1 MSSLPP
7 DLHNLEIYDL
17 SLQIRSGKVSPVE
30 VTTAMLARVKELDAN
45 LHSYAR
51 VTPELALQQAEQAE
65 KEINAG
71 NVRSPLHGI
80 PLAVK
85 DLFDTRGIVTAGGM
99 PIHAQRVPTEN
110 ATVVQRLQDAGSVM
124 LGKLQMTEGA
134 FAIHHPTIPD
144 PVNPW
149 GAAHWCG
156 ASSSGC
162 GVATAACLCYG
173 ALGSDTGG
181 SIRFPSAANNLTG
194 LKTTYGT
201 ISRKG
206 TMELAASLD
215 HVGPMARSARDV
227 LLLLAIIGGHDT
239 QRLLAT
245 IDEQRFENFLNGFKG
260 LRIGLDESWISDGVD
275 PVIQRAIQRVKVIL
289 AEVGGEIK
297 SIKVPDT
304 RATSS
309 NWEHHC
315 GVQTAVAHEATYP
328 AKAAEYGPALARLID
343 QGRELKA
350 VDYERIIRDAQQFTR
365 EMDAVFTDVDVVLA
379 PVQPYAA
386 PTYEQLAG
394 LASDPE
400 ANRRLI
406 QFTSPFNASGHP
418 ALSVPIGFTEQGL
431 PIGGQLIG
439 RKYQDDLLC
448 MVGMVLQSHS
458 DWHRKVPPDLA

>member
-1 MSSLPP
+1 MSSLPS

-17 SLQIRSGKVSPVE
+17 SSQIRSGKISPVE
-30 VTTAMLARVKELDAN
+30 VTTAMLARVEALDAN

-51 VTPELALQQAEQAE
+51 VTPELALKQAEQAE
-65 KEINAG
+65 KEIKSG
-71 NVRSPLHGI
+71 EVRSPMHGI

-85 DLFDTRGIVTAGGM
+85 DLFDTKGIVTAGGM
-99 PIHAQRVPTEN
+99 SIHAQRVPTEN
-110 ATVVQRLQDAGSVM
+110 ATVVQRLQDAGAVM

-162 GVATAACLCYG
+162 GVATAARLCYG
-173 ALGSDTGG
+173 TLGSDTGG
-181 SIRFPSAANNLTG
+181 SVRFPSAANNLTG

-245 IDEQRFENFLNGFKG
+245 IDEQRFEVFLKGFRG
-260 LRIGLDESWISDGVD
+260 LRIGMDESWISDGVD
-275 PVIQRAIQRVKVIL
+275 PVIQRAIQQVKVIL
-289 AEVGGEIK
+289 AEAGGEIK
-297 SIKVPDT
+297 SITVPDT
-304 RATSS
+304 RVTSS

-328 AKAAEYGPALARLID
+328 RKAAEYGPALARLID

-350 VDYERIIRDAQQFTR
+350 LDYERIIRDAHQFTR
-365 EMDAVFTDVDVVLA
+365 EMDAVFTEVDVVLA

-439 RKYQDDLLC
+439 RKCQDDLLC

-458 DWHRKVPPDLA
+458 DWHRQVPLGLA

>member
-1 MSSLPP
+1 MSSLPR
-7 DLHNLEIYDL
+7 DLPNFEIYDL
-17 SLQIRSGKVSPVE
+17 SLQIRSGKISPVE
-30 VTTAMLARVKELDAN
+30 VTKAILARVEALDAN

-51 VTPELALQQAEQAE
+51 VTPELALKQAEQAE
-65 KEINAG
+65 KEIQAG
-71 NVRSPLHGI
+71 DVRSPLHGI

-85 DLFDTRGIVTAGGM
+85 DLFDTKGIVTAGGM

-162 GVATAACLCYG
+162 GVATAARLCYG
-173 ALGSDTGG
+173 TLGSDTGG
-181 SIRFPSAANNLTG
+181 SVRFPSAANNLTG

-245 IDEQRFENFLNGFKG
+245 IDEQRFDNFLKGFKG
-260 LRIGLDESWISDGVD
+260 LRIGMDESWISDGVD
-275 PVIQRAIQRVKVIL
+275 PVIQRAIQQVKVIL
-289 AEVGGEIK
+289 AEAGGEIK

-304 RATSS
+304 RVTSS

-328 AKAAEYGPALARLID
+328 GKAIEYGPALARLID
-343 QGRELKA
+343 QGREIKA
-350 VDYERIIRDAQQFTR
+350 VDYERISRDANQFAR
-365 EMDAVFTDVDVVLA
+365 EMDAVFTEVDVVLA

-458 DWHRKVPPDLA
+458 DWHRQVPPRLA

>member
-1 MSSLPP
+1 MSSLPR
-7 DLHNLEIYDL
+7 DLPNFEIYDL
-17 SLQIRSGKVSPVE
+17 SLQIRSGKISPVE
-30 VTTAMLARVKELDAN
+30 VTTAILARVEALDAN

-51 VTPELALQQAEQAE
+51 VTPELAFKQAEQAE
-65 KEINAG
+65 KEIQAG
-71 NVRSPLHGI
+71 DVRSPLHGI

-85 DLFDTRGIVTAGGM
+85 DLFDTTGIVTAGGM

-162 GVATAACLCYG
+162 GVATAARLCYG
-173 ALGSDTGG
+173 TLGSDTGG
-181 SIRFPSAANNLTG
+181 SVRFPSAANNLTG

-206 TMELAASLD
+206 TMEMAASLD

-245 IDEQRFENFLNGFKG
+245 IDEQRFDNFLKGFKG
-260 LRIGLDESWISDGVD
+260 LRIGMDESWISDGVD
-275 PVIQRAIQRVKVIL
+275 PVIQRAIQQVKAIL
-289 AEVGGEIK
+289 AEAGGEIK

-309 NWEHHC
+309 NWERHC

-328 AKAAEYGPALARLID
+328 GKAAEYGPALARLID

-365 EMDAVFTDVDVVLA
+365 EMDAVFTEVDVVLA

-431 PIGGQLIG
+431 PIGGQFIG

-458 DWHRKVPPDLA
+458 DWHRQVPPGLA

>member
-1 MSSLPP
+1 MSSLPRDLP
-7 DLHNLEIYDL
+7 DFEIYDL
-17 SLQIRSGKVSPVE
+17 SLQIRSGKISPVE
-30 VTTAMLARVKELDAN
+30 VTRAILARVEALDAK

-51 VTPELALQQAEQAE
+51 VTPELALKQAEQAE
-65 KEINAG
+65 KEIQAG
-71 NVRSPLHGI
+71 DVRSPLHGI

-85 DLFDTRGIVTAGGM
+85 DLFDTKGIVTAGGM

-162 GVATAACLCYG
+162 GVATAARLCYG
-173 ALGSDTGG
+173 TLGSDTGG
-181 SIRFPSAANNLTG
+181 SVRFPSAANNLTG

-245 IDEQRFENFLNGFKG
+245 IDEQRFDNFLKGFKG
-260 LRIGLDESWISDGVD
+260 LRIGLDEAWISDGVD
-275 PVIQRAIQRVKVIL
+275 PVIQRAIQQVKVIL
-289 AEVGGEIK
+289 AEAGGEIK

-328 AKAAEYGPALARLID
+328 DKAAEYGPALARLID

-365 EMDAVFTDVDVVLA
+365 EMDAVFTEVDAVLA

-418 ALSVPIGFTEQGL
+418 ALSVPIGFTAQGL

-448 MVGMVLQSHS
+448 MVGMVLQRHS
-458 DWHRKVPPDLA
+458 DWHRQVPPGLA

>member
-1 MSSLPP
+1 MSSLPR
-7 DLHNLEIYDL
+7 DVHNLEIYDL
-17 SLQIRSGKVSPVE
+17 SSQIRSGKISPVE
-30 VTTAMLARVKELDAN
+30 VTTAMLARVEALDAN

-51 VTPELALQQAEQAE
+51 VTPELALKQAEQAE
-65 KEINAG
+65 KEIKAG

-80 PLAVK
+80 PVAVK

-162 GVATAACLCYG
+162 GVATAARLCYG
-173 ALGSDTGG
+173 AIGSDTGG
-181 SIRFPSAANNLTG
+181 SVRFPSAANNLTG

-201 ISRKG
+201 ISRRG

-239 QRLLAT
+239 QRLLAL
-245 IDEQRFENFLNGFKG
+245 IDEQRFADFLNGFKG
-260 LRIGLDESWISDGVD
+260 LRIGVDESWISDGVD
-275 PVIQRAIQRVKVIL
+275 PVIQRAIQQVKVIL
-289 AEVGGEIK
+289 AEAGGEIK

-328 AKAAEYGPALARLID
+328 SRAAEYGPALARLID

-350 VDYERIIRDAQQFTR
+350 VDYERFIRDAQQFAR

-394 LASDPE
+394 LATDPE

-418 ALSVPIGFTEQGL
+418 ALSIPIGFTEQGL

-458 DWHRKVPPDLA
+458 DWHRQVPPGLA

>member
-1 MSSLPP
+1 MSSLPR
-7 DLHNLEIYDL
+7 DLHNFEIYDL
-17 SLQIRSGKVSPVE
+17 SLQVRSGKISPVE
-30 VTTAMLARVKELDAN
+30 VTKAMLARVEALDAN

-51 VTPELALQQAEQAE
+51 VTPELALKQAEQAE
-65 KEINAG
+65 KEIQAG
-71 NVRSPLHGI
+71 DVRSPLHGI

-85 DLFDTRGIVTAGGM
+85 DLFDTKCIVTAGGM
-99 PIHAQRVPTEN
+99 PIHAQRVPTED

-134 FAIHHPTIPD
+134 FAVHHPTIPD

-162 GVATAACLCYG
+162 GVATAARLCYG
-173 ALGSDTGG
+173 TLGSDTGG
-181 SIRFPSAANNLTG
+181 SVRFPSAANNLTG

-215 HVGPMARSARDV
+215 HVGPIARSARDV

-245 IDEQRFENFLNGFKG
+245 IDEQRFDSFLKGFKG
-260 LRIGLDESWISDGVD
+260 LRIGMDESWISDGVD
-275 PVIQRAIQRVKVIL
+275 PVIQRAIQQIKVIL
-289 AEVGGEIK
+289 AEAGGEIK

-315 GVQTAVAHEATYP
+315 GVQTAVAHKATYP
-328 AKAAEYGPALARLID
+328 GKAAQYGPALARLID
-343 QGRELKA
+343 QGRELHA

-365 EMDAVFTDVDVVLA
+365 EMDAVFTEVDVVLA

-386 PTYEQLAG
+386 PTYERLAG

-448 MVGMVLQSHS
+448 MVGMVLQNHS
-458 DWHRKVPPDLA
+458 DWHRQVPPGLA

>member
-1 MSSLPP
+1 MSSLPRDLP
-7 DLHNLEIYDL
+7 DFEIYDL
-17 SLQIRSGKVSPVE
+17 SLQIRSGKISPVE
-30 VTTAMLARVKELDAN
+30 VTRAILARVEALDAK

-51 VTPELALQQAEQAE
+51 VTPELALKQAEQAE
-65 KEINAG
+65 KEIQAG
-71 NVRSPLHGI
+71 DVRSPLHGI

-85 DLFDTRGIVTAGGM
+85 DLFDTKGIVTAGGM
-99 PIHAQRVPTEN
+99 PIHALRVPTEN

-134 FAIHHPTIPD
+134 FAIHHPTFPD

-162 GVATAACLCYG
+162 GVATAARLCYG
-173 ALGSDTGG
+173 TLGSDTGG
-181 SIRFPSAANNLTG
+181 SVRFPSAANNLTG

-245 IDEQRFENFLNGFKG
+245 IDEQRFENFLKGFKG
-260 LRIGLDESWISDGVD
+260 LRIGLDEAWISDGVD
-275 PVIQRAIQRVKVIL
+275 PVIQRAIQQVKVIL
-289 AEVGGEIK
+289 AEAGGEIK

-328 AKAAEYGPALARLID
+328 DKAAEYGPALARLID

-365 EMDAVFTDVDVVLA
+365 EMDAVFTEVDAVLA

-418 ALSVPIGFTEQGL
+418 ALSVPIGFTGQGL

-458 DWHRKVPPDLA
+458 DWHRQVPPGLA

>member
-1 MSSLPP
+1 MSSLPR
-7 DLHNLEIYDL
+7 DLHNFEIYDL
-17 SLQIRSGKVSPVE
+17 SLQIRSGKIGPVE
-30 VTTAMLARVKELDAN
+30 VTKAILARVEALDAN
-45 LHSYAR
+45 LHSYAC
-51 VTPELALQQAEQAE
+51 VTPELALKQAEQAE
-65 KEINAG
+65 KEIQAG
-71 NVRSPLHGI
+71 DVRSPLHGI

-85 DLFDTRGIVTAGGM
+85 DLFDTKGIVTAGGM
-99 PIHAQRVPTEN
+99 PIHAQRVPTDN

-162 GVATAACLCYG
+162 GVATAARLCYG

-181 SIRFPSAANNLTG
+181 SVRFPSAANNLTG

-245 IDEQRFENFLNGFKG
+245 IDEQRFENFLKGFKG
-260 LRIGLDESWISDGVD
+260 LRIGMDESWISDGVD
-275 PVIQRAIQRVKVIL
+275 PVIQRAIQQVKVIL
-289 AEVGGEIK
+289 AEAGGEIR

-328 AKAAEYGPALARLID
+328 GKADEYGPALARLID

-365 EMDAVFTDVDVVLA
+365 EMDTVFTEVDVVLA

-386 PTYEQLAG
+386 PTHEQLAG

-406 QFTSPFNASGHP
+406 QFASPFNASGHP

-439 RKYQDDLLC
+439 RKCQDDLLC

-458 DWHRKVPPDLA
+458 DWHRQVPPGLA

>member
-1 MSSLPP
+1 MSSLPRDLP
-7 DLHNLEIYDL
+7 DFEIYDL
-17 SLQIRSGKVSPVE
+17 SLQIRSGKISPVE
-30 VTTAMLARVKELDAN
+30 VTRAILTRVEALDAK

-51 VTPELALQQAEQAE
+51 VTPELALKQAEQAE
-65 KEINAG
+65 KEIQAG
-71 NVRSPLHGI
+71 DVRSPLHGI

-85 DLFDTRGIVTAGGM
+85 DLFDTKGIVTAGGM

-162 GVATAACLCYG
+162 GVATAARLCYG
-173 ALGSDTGG
+173 TLGSDTGG
-181 SIRFPSAANNLTG
+181 SVRFPSAANNLTG

-245 IDEQRFENFLNGFKG
+245 IDEQRFDNFLKGFKG
-260 LRIGLDESWISDGVD
+260 LRIGLDEAWISDGVD
-275 PVIQRAIQRVKVIL
+275 PVIQRAIQQVKVIL
-289 AEVGGEIK
+289 AEAGGEIK

-315 GVQTAVAHEATYP
+315 GVQTAVAHQATYP
-328 AKAAEYGPALARLID
+328 DKAGEYGPALARLID

-365 EMDAVFTDVDVVLA
+365 EMDAVFTEVDAVLA

-418 ALSVPIGFTEQGL
+418 ALSVPIGFTGQGL
-431 PIGGQLIG
+431 PVGGQLIG

-448 MVGMVLQSHS
+448 MVGMILQRHS
-458 DWHRKVPPDLA
+458 DWHRQVPPGLA

>member
-1 MSSLPP
+1 MSSLPL
-7 DLHNLEIYDL
+7 DLHHFEIYDL
-17 SLQIRSGKVSPVE
+17 SLQIRSGKISPVE
-30 VTTAMLARVKELDAN
+30 VTRAMLARVEALDAN

-51 VTPELALQQAEQAE
+51 VTPELALKQAEQAE
-65 KEINAG
+65 EEIQAG

-85 DLFDTRGIVTAGGM
+85 DLFDTRGVVTAGGM
-99 PIHAQRVPTEN
+99 PIHAQRVPAEN
-110 ATVVQRLQDAGSVM
+110 ATVVQRLEDAGSVM

-156 ASSSGC
+156 ASSSGS
-162 GVATAACLCYG
+162 GVATAARLCYG
-173 ALGSDTGG
+173 TLGSDTGG
-181 SIRFPSAANNLTG
+181 SVRFPSAANNLTG

-206 TMELAASLD
+206 TMEMAASLD

-245 IDEQRFENFLNGFKG
+245 IDEQRLDNLLKGFKG
-260 LRIGLDESWISDGVD
+260 LRIGMDDAWISDGVD
-275 PVIQRAIQRVKVIL
+275 PVIQRAIQQVKVIL
-289 AEVGGEIK
+289 AEAGGEIK
-297 SIKVPDT
+297 RIKVPDT

-328 AKAAEYGPALARLID
+328 GKAAEYGPALARLID

-365 EMDAVFTDVDVVLA
+365 EMDAVFTEVDVVLA

-458 DWHRKVPPDLA
+458 DWHRQVPPGLA

>member
-1 MSSLPP
+1 MSSLPR
-7 DLHNLEIYDL
+7 DLTNFEIYDL
-17 SLQIRSGKVSPVE
+17 SLQIRSGKISPVE
-30 VTTAMLARVKELDAN
+30 VTKAILARVEALDAN

-51 VTPELALQQAEQAE
+51 VTPELALKHAEQAE
-65 KEINAG
+65 KEIRAG
-71 NVRSPLHGI
+71 DVRSPLHGI

-85 DLFDTRGIVTAGGM
+85 DLFDTKGIVTAGGM

-162 GVATAACLCYG
+162 GVATAARLCYG
-173 ALGSDTGG
+173 TLGSDTGG
-181 SIRFPSAANNLTG
+181 SVRFPSAANNLTG

-245 IDEQRFENFLNGFKG
+245 IDEQRFDNFLKGFKG
-260 LRIGLDESWISDGVD
+260 LRIGIDESWISDGVD
-275 PVIQRAIQRVKVIL
+275 PVIQRAIQQVKVIL
-289 AEVGGEIK
+289 AEAGGEIK

-315 GVQTAVAHEATYP
+315 GVQTAVAHGATYP
-328 AKAAEYGPALARLID
+328 DKAAEYGPALARLID

-365 EMDAVFTDVDVVLA
+365 EMDAVFTEVDVVLA

-431 PIGGQLIG
+431 PIGGQLVG

-448 MVGMVLQSHS
+448 MVGMVLQRHS
-458 DWHRKVPPDLA
+458 DWHRQVPPGLA

>member
-30 VTTAMLARVKELDAN
+30 VTTAMLARVKALDAN

>member
-1 MSSLPP
+1 MNSLPS

-17 SLQIRSGKVSPVE
+17 SLLIRKGEVSPID
-30 VTTAMLARVKELDAN
+30 VTKAQLARIEALDTD
-45 LHSYAR
+45 LKSYAR
-51 VTPELALQQAEQAE
+51 VTPELAMQQAEQAA
-65 KEINAG
+65 KELQAG
-71 NVRSPLHGI
+71 DIRSPLHGI

-85 DLFDTRGIVTAGGM
+85 DLFDTEGVISAGGM
-99 PIHAQRVPTEN
+99 PIHAQRVPAEN

-162 GVATAACLCYG
+162 GVATAARLCYG
-173 ALGSDTGG
+173 TIGTDTGG
-181 SIRFPSAANNLTG
+181 SVRFPSAANNLTG

-201 ISRKG
+201 VSRKG
-206 TMELAASLD
+206 AMELAASLD

-227 LLLLAIIGGHDT
+227 LLLLAVIGGHDT

-245 IDEQRFENFLNGFKG
+245 IDEQRFADFLKGFKG
-260 LRIGLDESWISDGVD
+260 LRIGLDESWVSDGVD
-275 PVIQRAIQRVKVIL
+275 PVIQRAIQQVKVIL
-289 AEVGGEIK
+289 AEAGGTIK

-304 RATSS
+304 RNTSS
-309 NWEHHC
+309 NWELHC

-328 AKAAEYGPALARLID
+328 SKAAEYGPALARLID

-350 VDYERIIRDAQQFTR
+350 VDYERIVRDAQQFTR
-365 EMDAVFTDVDVVLA
+365 EMDAVFTEVDIVLA

-458 DWHRKVPPDLA
+458 DWHRQVPPGLA

>member
-1 MSSLPP
+1 MSSLPR

-17 SLQIRSGKVSPVE
+17 SLQIRSGKISPVE
-30 VTTAMLARVKELDAN
+30 VTKAMLARVEALDAN

-51 VTPELALQQAEQAE
+51 VTPELALKQAEQAE
-65 KEINAG
+65 KEIQAG

-85 DLFDTRGIVTAGGM
+85 DLFDTTGIVTAGGM

-162 GVATAACLCYG
+162 GVATAARLCYG
-173 ALGSDTGG
+173 TLGSDTGG
-181 SIRFPSAANNLTG
+181 SVRFPSAANNLTG

-245 IDEQRFENFLNGFKG
+245 IDEQRFENFLKGFKG
-260 LRIGLDESWISDGVD
+260 LRIGMDESWISDGVD
-275 PVIQRAIQRVKVIL
+275 PVIQRAIQQVKVIL
-289 AEVGGEIK
+289 AEAGGEIK

-328 AKAAEYGPALARLID
+328 GKSAEYGPALARLID

-365 EMDAVFTDVDVVLA
+365 EMDAVFTEVDVVLA

-458 DWHRKVPPDLA
+458 DWHRQVPPGLA

>member
-1 MSSLPP
+1 MSSLPR

-17 SLQIRSGKVSPVE
+17 SLQIRSGKISPVE
-30 VTTAMLARVKELDAN
+30 VTTAMLARVEALDAN
-45 LHSYAR
+45 LHSFAR
-51 VTPELALQQAEQAE
+51 VTPELALKQAEQAE
-65 KEINAG
+65 KEIQSG
-71 NVRSPLHGI
+71 SVRSPLHGI
-80 PLAVK
+80 PIAVK
-85 DLFDTRGIVTAGGM
+85 DLFDTKGIVTAGGM

-134 FAIHHPTIPD
+134 FAIHHPAIPA

-162 GVATAACLCYG
+162 GVATAARMCYG
-173 ALGSDTGG
+173 TLGSDTGG
-181 SIRFPSAANNLTG
+181 SVRFPSAANNLTG

-201 ISRKG
+201 VSRKG

-245 IDEQRFENFLNGFKG
+245 IDEQRFKNFLEGFKG
-260 LRIGLDESWISDGVD
+260 LRIGMDESWISDGVD
-275 PVIQRAIQRVKVIL
+275 PVIQGAIQQVKVIL
-289 AEVGGEIK
+289 DEAGGEIK
-297 SIKVPDT
+297 RIKVPDT

-328 AKAAEYGPALARLID
+328 GKAAEYGPALARLID

-350 VDYERIIRDAQQFTR
+350 VDYERIIRDAQQFSR
-365 EMDAVFTDVDVVLA
+365 EMDAVFTEVDVVLA

-431 PIGGQLIG
+431 PIGGQLVG

-458 DWHRKVPPDLA
+458 DWHRQVPPGLA

>member
-1 MSSLPP
+1 MSGLPS
-7 DLHNLEIYDL
+7 DLHDFEIYDL
-17 SLQIRSGKVSPVE
+17 SLLIRRGDISPIDI
-30 VTTAMLARVKELDAN
+30 TKTQLARIAALDPK
-45 LHSYAR
+45 LRSFAR
-51 VTPELALQQAEQAE
+51 VTPELAMQQAEQAD
-65 KEINAG
+65 KEIQAG
-71 NVRSPLHGI
+71 GVRSPLHGI

-85 DLFDTRGIVTAGGM
+85 DLFDTHGVVSAGGM
-99 PIHAQRVPTEN
+99 PIHEQRVPTEN

-149 GAAHWCG
+149 GASHWCG

-162 GVATAACLCYG
+162 GVATAARLCYG
-173 ALGSDTGG
+173 TIGTDTGG
-181 SIRFPSAANNLTG
+181 SVRFPSAANNLTG

-201 ISRKG
+201 VSRSG
-206 TMELAASLD
+206 VMELAASLD

-227 LLLLAIIGGHDT
+227 LLLLAVIGGHDT

-245 IDEQRFENFLNGFKG
+245 IDEQRFADFLKGFKG
-260 LRIGLDESWISDGVD
+260 LRIGVDESWNSDGVD
-275 PVIQRAIQRVKVIL
+275 PVIQHAIHQVENIL
-289 AEVGGEIK
+289 AAAGGTIK

-304 RATSS
+304 RNASS
-309 NWEHHC
+309 NWELHC
-315 GVQTAVAHEATYP
+315 GVQTAVAHERTYP
-328 AKAAEYGPALARLID
+328 GRAAEYGPALARLIE

-350 VDYERIIRDAQQFTR
+350 VDYERIIRDAQRLTR
-365 EMDAVFTDVDVVLA
+365 EMDAVFAEADVILT

-386 PTYEQLAG
+386 PTYEQLAD

-406 QFTSPFNASGHP
+406 QFTSPFNATGHP
-418 ALSVPIGFTEQGL
+418 ALSVPIGFTEHGL

-458 DWHRKVPPDLA
+458 DWHRQVPPGWA

>member
-1 MSSLPP
+1 MTSLPR
-7 DLHNLEIYDL
+7 DLTNFEIYDL
-17 SLQIRSGKVSPVE
+17 SLQIRSGKISPVE
-30 VTTAMLARVKELDAN
+30 VTTAILARVEALDAN

-51 VTPELALQQAEQAE
+51 VTPELALKQAEQAE
-65 KEINAG
+65 KEIQAG
-71 NVRSPLHGI
+71 DVRSPLHGI

-85 DLFDTRGIVTAGGM
+85 DLFDTKGIVTAGGM

-162 GVATAACLCYG
+162 GVATAARLCYG
-173 ALGSDTGG
+173 TLGSDTGG
-181 SIRFPSAANNLTG
+181 SVRFPSAANNLTG

-245 IDEQRFENFLNGFKG
+245 IDEQRFDNFLKGFKG
-260 LRIGLDESWISDGVD
+260 LRIGMDESWISDGVD
-275 PVIQRAIQRVKVIL
+275 PVIQRAIQQVKVIL
-289 AEVGGEIK
+289 AEAGGEIK

-315 GVQTAVAHEATYP
+315 GVQTAVAHEVTYP
-328 AKAAEYGPALARLID
+328 GKAIEYGPALARLID

-350 VDYERIIRDAQQFTR
+350 VEYERIIRDAQQFTR
-365 EMDAVFTDVDVVLA
+365 EMDAVFTEVDVVLA

-386 PTYEQLAG
+386 PTYEMLAG

-458 DWHRKVPPDLA
+458 DWHRQVPPGLA

>member
-1 MSSLPP
+1 MSSLPR
-7 DLHNLEIYDL
+7 DLQNLEIYDL
-17 SLQIRSGKVSPVE
+17 SLQIRSGMISPVE
-30 VTTAMLARVKELDAN
+30 VTEAMLARVEALDAN

-51 VTPELALQQAEQAE
+51 VTSELALKQAEQAE
-65 KEINAG
+65 KEIQAG
-71 NVRSPLHGI
+71 DVRSPVHGI

-85 DLFDTRGIVTAGGM
+85 DLFDTKGIVTAGGM

-110 ATVVQRLQDAGSVM
+110 ATVVQRLQDAGSVI

-134 FAIHHPTIPD
+134 FAIHHPTIAD

-162 GVATAACLCYG
+162 GVATAARLCYG
-173 ALGSDTGG
+173 TLGSDTGG
-181 SIRFPSAANNLTG
+181 SVRFPSAANNLTG

-227 LLLLAIIGGHDT
+227 LLLLAIVGGHDT

-245 IDEQRFENFLNGFKG
+245 IDEQRIENLLNGFKG
-260 LRIGLDESWISDGVD
+260 LRIGMDESWISDGVD
-275 PVIQRAIQRVKVIL
+275 PVIQRAIQQVKVIL
-289 AEVGGEIK
+289 AEAGGEIK
-297 SIKVPDT
+297 RIKVPDT

-328 AKAAEYGPALARLID
+328 GKAAEYGPALARLID

-350 VDYERIIRDAQQFTR
+350 VDYERIIRDAKQFTR
-365 EMDAVFTDVDVVLA
+365 EMDAVFTEVDVVLA

-458 DWHRKVPPDLA
+458 DWHRQVPPGLA

>member
-1 MSSLPP
+1 MSSLPR
-7 DLHNLEIYDL
+7 DLHNFEIYDL
-17 SLQIRSGKVSPVE
+17 SLQVRSGKISPVE
-30 VTTAMLARVKELDAN
+30 VTKAMLARVEALDAN

-51 VTPELALQQAEQAE
+51 VTPELALKHAEQAE
-65 KEINAG
+65 KEIQAG
-71 NVRSPLHGI
+71 DVRSPLHGI
-80 PLAVK
+80 PLALK
-85 DLFDTRGIVTAGGM
+85 DLFDTKGIVTAGGM

-162 GVATAACLCYG
+162 GVATAARLCYG
-173 ALGSDTGG
+173 TLGSDTGG
-181 SIRFPSAANNLTG
+181 SVRFPSAANNLTG

-206 TMELAASLD
+206 TIELAASLD

-245 IDEQRFENFLNGFKG
+245 IDEQRFDNFLKGFKG
-260 LRIGLDESWISDGVD
+260 LRIGMDESWISVGVD
-275 PVIQRAIQRVKVIL
+275 PVIQRAIQQVKVIL
-289 AEVGGEIK
+289 AEAGGEIK

-328 AKAAEYGPALARLID
+328 GKAAEYGPALARLID
-343 QGRELKA
+343 QGRELHA

-365 EMDAVFTDVDVVLA
+365 EMDAVFTEVDVVLA

-458 DWHRKVPPDLA
+458 DWHRQVPPGLA

>member
-1 MSSLPP
+1 MSSLPL

-17 SLQIRSGKVSPVE
+17 SLQIRRGNIGPVE
-30 VTTAMLARVKELDAN
+30 VTKAMLARVEALDAI

-51 VTPELALQQAEQAE
+51 VTPELALKQAEQAE
-65 KEINAG
+65 KDIQAG
-71 NVRSPLHGI
+71 DVRSPLHGI

-85 DLFDTRGIVTAGGM
+85 DLFDTTGIVTAGGM

-134 FAIHHPTIPD
+134 FAIHHPTIPG

-162 GVATAACLCYG
+162 GVATAARLCYG
-173 ALGSDTGG
+173 TLGSDTGG
-181 SIRFPSAANNLTG
+181 SVRFPSAANNLTG

-239 QRLLAT
+239 QRLLTT
-245 IDEQRFENFLNGFKG
+245 IEEQRFDNFLNGFKG
-260 LRIGLDESWISDGVD
+260 LRIGMDESWISDGVD
-275 PVIQRAIQRVKVIL
+275 PVIQRAIQQVKVIL
-289 AEVGGEIK
+289 AEAGGEIK

-328 AKAAEYGPALARLID
+328 GKAAEYGPALARLID

-350 VDYERIIRDAQQFTR
+350 VDYERIIRDARQFTR
-365 EMDAVFTDVDVVLA
+365 EMDAVFTEVDVVLA

-394 LASDPE
+394 LVSDPE

-431 PIGGQLIG
+431 PLGGQLIG
-439 RKYQDDLLC
+439 RKCQDDLLC

-458 DWHRKVPPDLA
+458 DWHRQVPPGLA

>member
-1 MSSLPP
+1 MSSVQRELP
-7 DLHNLEIYDL
+7 NLEIYDL
-17 SLQIRSGKVSPVE
+17 SLQIRNGNVSPVE
-30 VTTAMLARVKELDAN
+30 VTKAILARVEALDAN

-51 VTPELALQQAEQAE
+51 VTPGLALEQAEQAE
-65 KEINAG
+65 KEIQAG
-71 NVRSPLHGI
+71 NVRGPLHGI

-110 ATVVQRLQDAGSVM
+110 ATVVQRLHDAGAVM

-162 GVATAACLCYG
+162 GVATAARLCYG

-181 SIRFPSAANNLTG
+181 SVRFPSAANNLTG

-201 ISRKG
+201 VSRKG

-239 QRLLAT
+239 QRLLTT
-245 IDEQRFENFLNGFKG
+245 IDEQRFDNFLQGFKG
-260 LRIGLDESWISDGVD
+260 LRIGMDESWISDGVD
-275 PVIQRAIQRVKVIL
+275 PVIQRAIAQVKVIL
-289 AEVGGEIK
+289 AEAGGEIR
-297 SIKVPDT
+297 SITVPDT

-309 NWEHHC
+309 NWELHC

-328 AKAAEYGPALARLID
+328 GKANEYGPALARLID

-350 VDYERIIRDAQQFTR
+350 VDYERIIRDARQFAS
-365 EMDAVFTDVDVVLA
+365 EMDAVFEQVDVVLA

-439 RKYQDDLLC
+439 RRYQDDLLC

-458 DWHRKVPPDLA
+458 DWHRQVPPGLA

>member
-1 MSSLPP
+1 MSSLPR
-7 DLHNLEIYDL
+7 DLHNLEIHDL
-17 SLQIRSGKVSPVE
+17 SLQIRSGKLSPVE
-30 VTTAMLARVKELDAN
+30 VTTAMLARVDALDAN
-45 LHSYAR
+45 LHSFAR
-51 VTPELALQQAEQAE
+51 VTPELALKQAGQAEQ
-65 KEINAG
+65 EIRAG

-85 DLFDTRGIVTAGGM
+85 DLFDTKGIVTAGGM
-99 PIHAQRVPTEN
+99 PIHSQRVPTEN

-162 GVATAACLCYG
+162 GVATAARLCYG
-173 ALGSDTGG
+173 TVGSDTGG
-181 SIRFPSAANNLTG
+181 SVRFPSAANNLTG
-194 LKTTYGT
+194 LKTTHGT
-201 ISRKG
+201 ISSKG
-206 TMELAASLD
+206 AMELAASLD
-215 HVGPMARSARDV
+215 HIGPMARSARDV

-239 QRLLAT
+239 QRLLDT
-245 IDEQRFENFLNGFKG
+245 IDEQRFGNFLKGFRG
-260 LRIGLDESWISDGVD
+260 LRIGMDEAWISAGVD
-275 PVIQRAIQRVKVIL
+275 SVIQRAIQQVKVIL
-289 AEVGGEIK
+289 AQVGGEIK

-315 GVQTAVAHEATYP
+315 GVQTAVAHWATYP
-328 AKAAEYGPALARLID
+328 GKAAEYGPALARLID
-343 QGRELKA
+343 QGRQIKA
-350 VDYERIIRDAQQFTR
+350 VDYERIIREATQFAR
-365 EMDAVFTDVDVVLA
+365 DMDAVFTEVDVVLA

-386 PTYEQLAG
+386 PTYEKLAD

-400 ANRRLI
+400 TNRRLI
-406 QFTSPFNASGHP
+406 QFTAPFNASGHP
-418 ALSVPIGFTEQGL
+418 ALSIPVGFTEQGL
-431 PIGGQLIG
+431 PVGGQLIG

-458 DWHRKVPPDLA
+458 DWHRQVPPGLA